1 MEATISFADIVKDR
15 EATVR
20 ITDDKMI
27 YVIDL
32 IMVVTGKNRNEAG
45 MAFRRI
51 SDELL
56 SSINLI
62 ERKTPGKGNAN
73 TKLITFQN
81 AIELIMVLPG
91 KIAKETRTKFADI
104 IHRYMAGDGSLA
116 EEIQYNQASEA
127 PICQLA
133 RESLSPELDA
143 VSINR
148 KRNREELETSVKLGH
163 EYVLSLEK
171 TTQYLQQA
179 IALRKEFNC
188 LEIEHVKQNM
198 ELLDVSIEKEKL
210 KLNIIE
216 ESHAKERVAELE
228 HERAKMALADE
239 DRAKSLAYERAKK
252 EIVMA
257 PHEPVV
263 IAPLPVNEP
272 TITVLNVYLK
282 NKARFPNITKKQEGS
297 LLSNAGRAV
306 KEAYKTKTGEIPS
319 TKDENGQF
327 MVAAYPLAEE
337 PLIVETLSA
346 EYRKLLAGSTPTL
359 QKFFVMSLN

>member
-27 YVIDL
+27 YAVDL
-32 IMVVTGKNRNEAG
+32 AMVVTGKNRNDAG
-45 MAFRRI
+45 KIIRNI
-51 SDELL
+51 SDETFL
-56 SSINLI
+56 SAKIAD
-62 ERKTPGKGNAN
+62 RKTPGKGNGK
-73 TKLITFQN
+73 TKVISFQN

-104 IHRYMAGDGSLA
+104 IHRYMAGDASLA
-116 EEIQYNQASEA
+116 GEIEHNQASEA

-133 RESLSPELDA
+133 RESLSPELEA

-148 KRNREELETSVKLGH
+148 KRNREDLEMSVRLGQ
-163 EYVLSLEK
+163 EYMLSMEK
-171 TTQYLQQA
+171 TTQYLREA
-179 IALRKEFNC
+179 IVLRKEFNC
-188 LEIEHVKQNM
+188 LEIEQ
-198 ELLDVSIEKEKL
+198 EKTKIVVADEGR
-210 KLNIIE
+210 
-216 ESHAKERVAELE
+216 AKELE